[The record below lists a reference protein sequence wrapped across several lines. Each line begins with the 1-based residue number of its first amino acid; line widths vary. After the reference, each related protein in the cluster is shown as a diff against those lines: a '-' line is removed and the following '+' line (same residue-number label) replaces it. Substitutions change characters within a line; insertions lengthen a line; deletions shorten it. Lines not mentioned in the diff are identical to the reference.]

1 MKYLNISV
9 FVAVGLVAQ
18 SAIAQPTTLEALAN
32 EALASYPSIQARE
45 SERNAALADL
55 DAARWQRF
63 PTPEIQASQNDSGDD
78 TVLARLQQPLWTGGR
93 INAGVDAAKA
103 RVDAADSGIG
113 EAQEAVLTRL
123 IEAYVEAARRQ
134 AQQRISVENVRQH
147 EELRNLI
154 QRRVDQQIS
163 PDVDLSLANSR
174 SAQASSELSS
184 INQQLSIALNRLS
197 ELAGRSVEEVEESLD
212 WARELPDTR
221 RRAEREA
228 VFRSPALT
236 TLEQEQRAAA
246 ADVRAERAK
255 LFPIVAVRL
264 EHERGLTEESRALLV
279 LESEFDAGLSTVA
292 STTAAASRRDAL
304 RQERLTAERELRT
317 EVSVAWQQWL
327 AAQVRL
333 DNAERQRQGTRT
345 VFESYT
351 RQYVIGQKSWLDVL
365 NAVQEATA
373 AALSVED
380 ARAEMR
386 DPMLRLAL
394 LTGRLGLLAT
404 AESQSNDSLDSP
416 SQSTGDEE

>member
-1 MKYLNISV
+1 
-9 FVAVGLVAQ
+9 
-18 SAIAQPTTLEALAN
+18 
-32 EALASYPSIQARE
+32 
-45 SERNAALADL
+45 
-55 DAARWQRF
+55 
-63 PTPEIQASQNDSGDD
+63 
-78 TVLARLQQPLWTGGR
+78 
-93 INAGVDAAKA
+93 
-103 RVDAADSGIG
+103 
-113 EAQEAVLTRL
+113 
-123 IEAYVEAARRQ
+123 
-134 AQQRISVENVRQH
+134 
-147 EELRNLI
+147 
-154 QRRVDQQIS
+154 
-163 PDVDLSLANSR
+163 
-174 SAQASSELSS
+174 
-184 INQQLSIALNRLS
+184 
-197 ELAGRSVEEVEESLD
+197 
-212 WARELPDTR
+212 
-221 RRAEREA
+221 
-228 VFRSPALT
+228 
-236 TLEQEQRAAA
+236 
-246 ADVRAERAK
+246 
-255 LFPIVAVRL
+255 VRL
-264 EHERGLTEESRALLV
+264 EHERGLIEESRALLV